1 MSNLAFKAYER
12 DVKLNQN
19 KLRREGQ
26 VPGVIYG
33 EFLENPIPVS
43 MNDIELN
50 KMLKNNNSGSIINIE
65 LNNKKFNCV
74 VKEVQKDNLHKVIH
88 VDFQYIKPNEVIKMR
103 IPIKVIGQENLES
116 KRLTAETHN
125 LFIDL
130 QGNVDKIPESIEI
143 NVADLNAED
152 KILIKD
158 IDISED
164 LTIITDPEAIL
175 AVVSST
181 HV

>member
-1 MSNLAFKAYER
+1 M
-12 DVKLNQN
+12 
-19 KLRREGQ
+19 
-26 VPGVIYG
+26 
-33 EFLENPIPVS
+33 
-43 MNDIELN
+43 
-50 KMLKNNNSGSIINIE
+50 
-65 LNNKKFNCV
+65 
-74 VKEVQKDNLHKVIH
+74 
-88 VDFQYIKPNEVIKMR
+88 
-103 IPIKVIGQENLES
+103 
-116 KRLTAETHN
+116 

-181 HV
+181 HI

>member
-1 MSNLAFKAYER
+1 
-12 DVKLNQN
+12 
-19 KLRREGQ
+19 
-26 VPGVIYG
+26 
-33 EFLENPIPVS
+33 
-43 MNDIELN
+43 
-50 KMLKNNNSGSIINIE
+50 
-65 LNNKKFNCV
+65 
-74 VKEVQKDNLHKVIH
+74 
-88 VDFQYIKPNEVIKMR
+88 MR

-116 KRLTAETHN
+116 KRLTVETHN

-143 NVADLNAED
+143 NVSDLNAED
-152 KILIKD
+152 KILIRD

-164 LTIITDPEAIL
+164 LAVITDPETIL